1 MYRLL
6 EILINND
13 VFLSFRPDN
22 ANDSIVFTFRKTKS
36 DGVLFNKSYRMTN
49 TEINNLDVNIAEVL
63 IDFAERFIKEFNE
76 EDKKCC
82 E

>member
-13 VFLSFRPDN
+13 VFMSFRPDS

-36 DGVLFNKSYRMTN
+36 DWVLFNKSYRMTN

-63 IDFAERFIKEFNE
+63 IDFAKRFIKEFNE